1 MNGEYSMN
9 NLNGYYNDG
18 RHEYEYNDHKH
29 QSDYPPIAMLFIILF
44 CSLSLNLFRCLITED
59 DQEEQLNIPLTLEKK
74 EIEDEKLFNETC
86 VICLDNF
93 QKKDKIST
101 LQCEHSFHYN
111 CLSLWIK
118 DKNSCP
124 LCRLTLL

>member
-44 CSLSLNLFRCLITED
+44 CSLSLNLFRCLYFFFPRAGLRVNVPIIRYLFLVAT
-59 DQEEQLNIPLTLEKK
+59 PSFYGSEK
-74 EIEDEKLFNETC
+74 C
-86 VICLDNF
+86 HHGCCC
-93 QKKDKIST
+93 SARSR
-101 LQCEHSFHYN
+101 C
-111 CLSLWIK
+111 SLGVP
-118 DKNSCP
+118 S
-124 LCRLTLL
+124 